1 MKGDPQILAT
11 LNTLL
16 TGELSAADQYLYH
29 AHRYLDWGLHA
40 LWERTHHEMEEERQ
54 HAQVLIERILFLEGT
69 PDVASRDPL
78 ALGSDVVSML
88 KNDLALEYQV
98 VGALRAAITQCEQL
112 GDYQTRNELLPLLAD
127 TEEDHAHWLEQQLG
141 LIDQIGLEN
150 YLQSQ
155 TGKAASA
162 S

>member
-1 MKGDPQILAT
+1 MQGDPQILAT
-11 LNTLL
+11 LNRLL

-54 HAQVLIERILFLEGT
+54 HAQALIERILFLEGR

-78 ALGSDVVSML
+78 ALGSDVPSML
-88 KNDLALEYQV
+88 KNDLALEYAV
-98 VGALRAAITQCEQL
+98 VGALRAAITLCEQK
-112 GDYQTRNELLPLLAD
+112 GDHQTRNVLLPLLAD

-141 LIDQIGLEN
+141 LIAATGLEN

-155 TGKAASA
+155 LGTPAAGS
-162 S
+162 

>member
-1 MKGDPQILAT
+1 MQGNPQIIAT
-11 LNTLL
+11 LNQLL

-54 HAQVLIERILFLEGT
+54 HAQVLIERILFLEGR

-78 ALGSDVVSML
+78 ALGSDVESML

-98 VGALRAAITQCEQL
+98 VGALRAAIAQGEQL

-141 LIDQIGLEN
+141 LNDRIGLEN

-155 TGKAASA
+155 MGQAPSA